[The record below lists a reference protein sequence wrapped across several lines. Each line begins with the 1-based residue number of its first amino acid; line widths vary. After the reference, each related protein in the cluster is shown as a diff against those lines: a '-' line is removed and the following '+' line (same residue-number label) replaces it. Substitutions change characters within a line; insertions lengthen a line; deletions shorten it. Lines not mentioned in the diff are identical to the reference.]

1 MGECNKIISEA
12 LCIVEKLIND
22 RKIDG
27 ESASILIRAL
37 CINKQTTPTTP
48 TIISLP
54 NTNLPDKFIEIGN
67 PILDPFKYGIGITCT
82 AHDFVKEDKSICYV
96 VK

>member
-1 MGECNKIISEA
+1 MDEGNTIISEA

-22 RKIDG
+22 GKIDG

-37 CINKQTTPTTP
+37 YSKQTTP

-54 NTNLPDKFIEIGN
+54 NTNNTNLPDKIIEVGN
-67 PILDPFKYGIGITCT
+67 PILNPFRYGVTCT
-82 AHDFVKEDKSICYV
+82 TKDSVKEDKSICYV
-96 VK
+96 VT

>member
-1 MGECNKIISEA
+1 MENNKIINEA

-27 ESASILIRAL
+27 ESASTLIRAL
-37 CINKQTTPTTP
+37 CIGQQTTP
-48 TIISLP
+48 TIITLP
-54 NTNLPDKFIEIGN
+54 NTNLPDKIIEVGN
-67 PILDPFKYGIGITCT
+67 PILNPFKYGVTGTT
-82 AHDFVKEDKSICYV
+82 NDFVEDKSICYV